1 MAAYNFLTLIHRE
14 LKYRVEIPGGD
25 FIEGTHKVEIPIR
38 IPKIQRDYAEGRSTE
53 MIERK
58 RLSLL
63 NDMIEVVYG
72 VRNNLSFDFVYGYM
86 IDDSTI
92 VSIKQWNNFQAHP
105 NVAFEPLDGQQ
116 RLTTLFLFYWFFGR
130 EQELRKDSHSLF
142 IYETRDTSEEF
153 CHWLVNQEAN
163 TLIDGWRKRISDI
176 NKQNEENEKKWKK
189 ESDID
194 YITIRLRFPLKKTP
208 TLFEYMQQL
217 EDFKWDWHDDPNIHS
232 MITVIESIEKCLRE
246 QGRDYQVGISQN
258 GRLDNITFMLLD
270 NLDCDGDRLF
280 EKMNA
285 RGKALTSFEILKSS
299 LEEEMELQGLPQ
311 NNEQFTSAWRESVDG
326 KWIDFC
332 WDRSNLSDDPKL
344 DEIREVETKL
354 ERLLVRLAGKSFFK
368 GTIQGSAVKGDAINY
383 AARLRESIYKRGAI
397 NDVINRYIE
406 YARHERSVNF
416 SGFSKLDF
424 SSIYSDIENLLYME
438 GDKWHD
444 ASELLPQLNR
454 ENKTTLL
461 EEFLDEFPT
470 HDTRVMIYAM
480 LQYLKITNAS
490 SIAVDSIKKKNF
502 IDWMRFIRNIFNSNN
517 KNSRLDSFEDVQSAI
532 DAVDNWLEEYRS
544 NYITNSSN
552 DVLQLIAK
560 HIHAHP
566 YGQEHER
573 LNEEKIKADLRMVGT
588 AGVNS
593 IDWEKSIL
601 DAEDNYYLWGQI
613 IAPLSWSKT
622 DTSYDK
628 AMFDKYME
636 RLNLIFN
643 VTQTS
648 GSKSLDCTQV
658 DALIIQV
665 MLCRND
671 YRHNNKNGLG
681 SLGRFNDHRDCSW
694 KQYLR
699 KSDTISGLYG
709 SLFKDVIDEW
719 MIPEKSTMT
728 FEEFLRSDISLK
740 KGSFNKK
747 EWTYY
752 LVNISKPN
760 TLLEILNN
768 CVRTNNRYLYTE
780 NGGHAYYFRSDTQ
793 RTTIRYE
800 ILTTYLHYE
809 TQLLCTGVRS
819 TYLSHTAEIEG
830 AYVDFETAEGVKIR
844 LSLGVD
850 DKYNIEDYSN
860 GVGSTVCQ
868 NIDILDVEKELIKRG
883 VIKSL

>member
-1 MAAYNFLTLIHRE
+1 MAAYNFLKLIHRE
-14 LKYRVEIPGGD
+14 LKYTMKIPNGNV
-25 FIEGTHKVEIPIR
+25 IEGTETVKIPIR

-72 VRNNLSFDFVYGYM
+72 VRTDLSFDFVYGYM
-86 IDDSTI
+86 IDDSGI
-92 VSIKQWNNFQAHP
+92 VSIKEWNDYDVHP

-130 EQELRKDSHSLF
+130 EEELRKDSHSLF

-153 CHWLVNQEAN
+153 CHWLVNQNAYS
-163 TLIDGWRKRISDI
+163 LIKDWRDRISEI
-176 NKQNEENEKKWKK
+176 ISQNKENEKKWKN

-194 YITIRLRFPLKKTP
+194 YITIRLRFPLKKIP

-217 EDFKWDWHDDPNIHS
+217 DDFNWDWHDDPNIHS
-232 MITVIESIEKCLRE
+232 MITVIESIENCLRE
-246 QGRDYQVGISQN
+246 QGRDYQVGITQN
-258 GRLDNITFMLLD
+258 RRLDDITFMLLD
-270 NLDCDGDRLF
+270 DLDCDGDRLF

-311 NNEQFTSAWRESVDG
+311 DNEQFTSEWREAVDG

-332 WDRSNLSDDPKL
+332 WDKSNLSDDPKL
-344 DEIREVETKL
+344 DEIRTVETKL

-368 GTIQGSAVKGDAINY
+368 EDIHGSEVKGDAINY

-406 YARHERSVNF
+406 YARHERSVGF
-416 SGFSKLDF
+416 TEFSKLDF
-424 SSIYSDIENLLYME
+424 SSIYCDIEHLLYKE
-438 GDKWHD
+438 GNKWHD

-454 ENKTTLL
+454 HNSRTLL

-480 LQYLKITNAS
+480 LEYLKIANAS
-490 SIAVDSIKKKNF
+490 SIAENSVEKKNF

-517 KNSRLDSFEDVQSAI
+517 KNSRLDSFDDVQSAI
-532 DAVDNWLEEYRS
+532 EAVDNWLEEYRHNYRKNS
-544 NYITNSSN
+544 NN
-552 DVLQLIAK
+552 DVLQLIAE
-560 HIHAHP
+560 HIQSHP

-573 LNEEKIKADLRMVGT
+573 LNEEKIKADLRMSGT
-588 AGVNS
+588 AGVS
-593 IDWEKSIL
+593 SADWEKSIL

-622 DTSYDK
+622 DLSYDK
-628 AMFDKYME
+628 VMFDQYME

-643 VTQTS
+643 VIQATN
-648 GSKSLDCTQV
+648 SKSLDCTPI
-658 DALIIQV
+658 DALIIQA
-665 MLCRND
+665 MICRDD
-671 YRHNNKNGLG
+671 YRHNNKDGLG

-699 KSDTISGLYG
+699 KPDSTSGLYG
-709 SLFKDVIDEW
+709 RLFKDLIDEW
-719 MIPEKSTMT
+719 MKPGKSTLT
-728 FEEFLRSDISLK
+728 FREFLEDNIRLK
-740 KGSFNKK
+740 KGSFSKT
-747 EWTYY
+747 EWKYY
-752 LVNISKPN
+752 LVNISDPN

-768 CVRTNNRYLYTE
+768 CVRTNNRYFYTD
-780 NGGHAYYFRSDTQ
+780 NNGHAYYFRSDTQ

-800 ILTTYLHYE
+800 VLTTFLHYE
-809 TQLLCTGVRS
+809 TRLHCADVTS
-819 TYLSHTAEIEG
+819 TYLSHTAEALG
-830 AYVDFETAEGVKIR
+830 AYVEFKTPNANIR
-844 LSLGVD
+844 LSLGIEG
-850 DKYNIEDYSN
+850 KYNIEDHSN
-860 GVGSTVCQ
+860 GEISTICQ
-868 NIDILDVEKELIKRG
+868 NIDILDVETELINRG

>member
-1 MAAYNFLTLIHRE
+1 MATYNFLTLIHRE

-25 FIEGTHKVEIPIR
+25 IIEGTHKLEIPIR

-53 MIERK
+53 MIKRK

-72 VRNNLSFDFVYGYM
+72 IRNDLSFDFVYGYM
-86 IDDSTI
+86 TDGSTI
-92 VSIKQWNNFQAHP
+92 VSIKNWDDYKAHP

-130 EQELRKDSHSLF
+130 EAELSKDYHSLF

-153 CHWLVNQEAN
+153 CHWLVNQKAN
-163 TLIDGWRKRISDI
+163 TLIDGWRDKIKEI
-176 NKQNEENEKKWKK
+176 NKQNEENKKKWKK

-194 YITIRLRFPLKKTP
+194 YISIRLRFPLKKTP
-208 TLFEYMQQL
+208 TLFEYLQQL

-246 QGRDYQVGISQN
+246 QGRDYKVGIDQN
-258 GRLDNITFMLLD
+258 ARLDNITFMLLD

-311 NNEQFTSAWRESVDG
+311 NDEQFTSNWREAVDG

-332 WDRSNLSDDPKL
+332 WNKSNLSDNPKL

-368 GTIQGSAVKGDAINY
+368 GTVQGSAVKGDAINY
-383 AARLRESIYKRGAI
+383 AARLQESIYKRGVI
-397 NDVINRYIE
+397 NDVIDRYIE
-406 YARHERSVNF
+406 YVRHERSLNF
-416 SGFSKLDF
+416 TGLYKLNF
-424 SSIYSDIENLLYME
+424 SSIFSDIENLLYRE

-454 ENKTTLL
+454 NNSRTLL

-470 HDTRVMIYAM
+470 HDTRVMTYAM
-480 LQYLKITNAS
+480 FEYLKITNAS
-490 SIAVDSIKKKNF
+490 NIAVDSVERDNF

-532 DAVDNWLEEYRS
+532 DAVDHWLEEYRN
-544 NYITNSSN
+544 NYRKNSPN
-552 DVLQLIAK
+552 DVLKLIAEY
-560 HIHAHP
+560 IHANP
-566 YGQEHER
+566 FGQENER
-573 LNEEKIKADLRMVGT
+573 LNEEKIKADLRISGT
-588 AGVNS
+588 TGVHS
-593 IDWEKSIL
+593 TDWERSIL
-601 DAEDNYYLWGQI
+601 EAEDNYYLWGQI
-613 IAPLSWSKT
+613 IAPLSWCKIDET
-622 DTSYDK
+622 YDK
-628 AMFDKYME
+628 ATFDQYME
-636 RLNLIFN
+636 KLNLIFN
-643 VTQTS
+643 INQTND
-648 GSKSLDCTQV
+648 SKSLDSTQIDV
-658 DALIIQV
+658 LIIQA
-665 MLCRND
+665 MLCRCD
-671 YRHNNKNGLG
+671 YRHNNKDGLG

-699 KSDTISGLYG
+699 KSDITPGIYG
-709 SLFKDVIDEW
+709 KLFKDIIDDW
-719 MIPEKSTMT
+719 MMPGNSTMT
-728 FEEFLRSDISLK
+728 FKEFLQNDISLK
-740 KGSFNKK
+740 KGNFNKTDWK
-747 EWTYY
+747 FYII
-752 LVNISKPN
+752 NISNPC

-768 CVRTNNRYLYTE
+768 RVRTNNRYIYTE

-809 TQLLCTGVRS
+809 TRLHCSGVKS
-819 TYLSHTAEIEG
+819 TNLSHTAEREG
-830 AYVDFETAEGVKIR
+830 AYVDFETSAGIKLR
-844 LSLGVD
+844 LSLGTD
-850 DKYNIEDYSN
+850 DKYNIEDHSN
-860 GVGSTVCQ
+860 GVGSTICQ
-868 NIDILDVEKELIKRG
+868 DLDIMNVEKELISRG